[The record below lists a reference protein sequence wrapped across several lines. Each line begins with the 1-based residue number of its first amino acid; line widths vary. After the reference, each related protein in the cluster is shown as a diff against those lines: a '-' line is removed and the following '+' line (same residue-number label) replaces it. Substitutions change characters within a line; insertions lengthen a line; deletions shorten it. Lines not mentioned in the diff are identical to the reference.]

1 MLNRYTTGPRI
12 KAEGPAT
19 NGFYRGTGRLVN
31 VFEGLQVAGGWFYDS
46 TPAATKAA
54 SSFEAL

>member
-1 MLNRYTTGPRI
+1 MDSIGEQGVRSTCP
-12 KAEGPAT
+12 KAFSWP
-19 NGFYRGTGRLVN
+19 
-31 VFEGLQVAGGWFYDS
+31 GWWLYDS